1 MSDPAAAPTSTVAGL
16 MHRNLLGVFNER
28 DPARRSEAIA
38 ATYAEDVV
46 FHDPEGSV
54 TGRAAVDAKAQAL
67 LDRAPGFVFAPRGRL
82 YESAGS
88 LGALAW
94 QFGPPGGAPVAT
106 GMDIAL
112 VSDGLIATLHTVV
125 DG

>member
-1 MSDPAAAPTSTVAGL
+1 MATVADL
-16 MHRNLLGVFNER
+16 MRQNLLGVFNER
-28 DPARRSEAIA
+28 DPARRAATIA

-54 TGRAAVDAKAQAL
+54 TGRAAVDGKAQAL
-67 LDRAPGFVFAPRGRL
+67 LDGAPGFVFAPRGPV
-82 YESAGS
+82 YSSAGS

-94 QFGPPGGAPVAT
+94 RFGPEDGEPVAT

-112 VSDGLIATLHTVV
+112 VEDGLIATMHTVL
-125 DG
+125 DR